1 MGGFAAGAVR
11 GGGTGVVARNPFFS
25 FLLLGFFSFF
35 FFPYEDDR
43 LLHVIGSEMG

>member
-1 MGGFAAGAVR
+1 M
-11 GGGTGVVARNPFFS
+11 
-25 FLLLGFFSFF
+25 LLLGILFSLSFCLVFFLFFF